1 MTTEATQKFS
11 LPVLTAMVVRSM
23 VSAGIF
29 SLAQTFGHRAKTA
42 GIA

>member
-23 VSAGIF
+23 VGAGVF
-29 SLAQTFGHRAKTA
+29 WLPQTFGRRAKTA